1 MLNESEKKELEWLIG
16 VCGQESGTTDP
27 VKRKDSIANYE
38 KLVRLKLDSEKQE
51 AELKEKEAKIDLERD
66 KLNADIEDKTRK
78 IESDTE
84 KSLRQARVDSMKT
97 ALGAV
102 LQGAVIVGS
111 LWQVARVTK
120 FTETNYLDSKP
131 LSYGVSLVRDGFRKF
146 M

>member
-1 MLNESEKKELEWLIG
+1 MNDDEKKELEWLIG
-16 VCGQESGTTDP
+16 VCGLESGTIDAD
-27 VKRKDSIANYE
+27 KRKDAVATYE
-38 KLVRLKLDSEKQE
+38 KLVRLKLDSERQE
-51 AELKEKEAKIDLERD
+51 AELKEKAAKIDLERD
-66 KLNADIEDKTRK
+66 KLNADIEDKARK

-84 KSLRQARVDSMKT
+84 KSLRQARVDSMKM

>member
-1 MLNESEKKELEWLIG
+1 MNEDEKKDLERLISI
-16 VCGQESGTTDP
+16 CCLESGSADP
-27 VKRKDSIANYE
+27 DKRKDLIANYE
-38 KLVRLKLDSEKQE
+38 KLVRLKLDSEKLN
-51 AELKEKEAKIDLERD
+51 ADIKEKEAKIDLERD
-66 KLNADIEDKTRK
+66 KLNADIEDKARK

-97 ALGAV
+97 VMGTV
-102 LQGAVIVGS
+102 LQGAVIIGS

>member
-27 VKRKDSIANYE
+27 TKRKDSIANYE
-38 KLVRLKLDSEKQE
+38 KLVRLKLDSERQE

-66 KLNADIEDKTRK
+66 KLNADIEDKARK

-84 KSLRQARVDSMKT
+84 KSLRQARVDSMKM